1 MNKNILQKIIDYANN
16 KNISEYV
23 ASKEITG
30 KICNNLT
37 YWKKVYNLPLKKHI
51 KGERIYNV
59 NDNYFSLINPINSYY
74 AGFIAADG
82 SIDKTNKNLNIKL
95 SIKDENFLKQL
106 KYNISST
113 YKLYYGYNIL
123 NNKKFK
129 NVSFH
134 ILSEQIVN
142 DLYKNFNI
150 TKQKTN
156 VYIPPMLET
165 IYKDCFIIGVI
176 DGDGSIG
183 LYNENRHKSKR
194 LHISCVGTYET
205 LLYIKQRF
213 EEILQDKTSNI
224 FIEDKTKN
232 FGYYIIA
239 SKKARTIF
247 KYYYENYIIKYQLP
261 TLTRKWSNEIYNY
274 CVNYKNKD
282 ILLTQKGVNVF
293 NLKGKLLYKCNK
305 LKDAEKIT
313 GVAFSRISAL
323 CKKNS
328 NLYESNGFMFSRSD
342 TMEPY
347 ILNKCI
353 NKKYKDN
360 ILKGITNIEDA
371 QSENIDND
379 DSNSYIDEQ

>member
-1 MNKNILQKIIDYANN
+1 MDKNILQRIVDYANN
-16 KNISEYV
+16 NGISEQLS
-23 ASKEITG
+23 SKEITG
-30 KICNNLT
+30 KICNNLS
-37 YWKKVYNLPLKKHI
+37 YWKKVYNLPLKKYV
-51 KGERIYNV
+51 KSNRIYNV
-59 NDNYFSLINPINSYY
+59 NDNYFSSITPINSYY

-82 SIDKTNKNLNIKL
+82 SIDKTNKKL
-95 SIKDENFLKQL
+95 AITLAIKDEDFLKQL

-129 NVSFH
+129 YISFN
-134 ILSEQIVN
+134 ILSDQIVS

-156 VYIPPMLET
+156 VYIPPILEN
-165 IYKDCFIIGVI
+165 IYKDCFIIGII

-183 LYNENRHKSKR
+183 LYNENIHNSKR
-194 LHISCVGTYET
+194 LYISCVGTYET
-205 LLYIKQRF
+205 LLYIKLRF

-224 FIEDKTKN
+224 FRRDRTKN
-232 FGYYIIA
+232 FGSYIIA
-239 SKKARTIF
+239 SKKARIIF

-261 TLTRKWSNEIYNY
+261 TLNRKWTNEIYNY

-282 ILLTQKGVNVF
+282 IPLTQKGVNIF

-328 NLYESNGFMFSRSD
+328 NLYESNGFMFSRSE

-353 NKKYKDN
+353 NTKYKNN
-360 ILKGITNIEDA
+360 ILMSITNIEDE
-371 QSENIDND
+371 QSLEDEN
-379 DSNSYIDEQ
+379 SDE